1 MRTGAPLTT
10 AVVTGLLAAGAAG
23 CGGGQSTSTPVPA
36 AQLVPSVTL
45 TFGPAGLT
53 PAVAHVTG
61 DASGRLDLAL
71 VSADG
76 RPHGASVTVGSRRTR
91 IVVIPGAIQRRRLS
105 GVVPGRYRVV
115 PDGAT
120 EPATVL
126 VGK

>member
-1 MRTGAPLTT
+1 
-10 AVVTGLLAAGAAG
+10 VTGLLAAGAAG
-23 CGGGQSTSTPVPA
+23 CGGGDTASAPAPA

-53 PAVAHVTG
+53 PAVARVTG

-76 RPHGASVTVGSRRTR
+76 RPHAASVTVAGRRTR
-91 IVVIPGAIQRRRLS
+91 IVVIPGGTQRRLLS

-126 VGK
+126 VGR